1 MNLWLLFIPIAAAL
15 LGALTGCIANK
26 IYDKKEVKKASSNN

>member
-1 MNLWLLFIPIAAAL
+1 MKVKHEDIVIIYTSSGSF

-26 IYDKKEVKKASSNN
+26 IYDKKEKVK